1 MSLAVLAVPAVL
13 PVLLQA
19 ARVRSMQA
27 ERRIAR
33 SFFISISPLI
43 WVLFVR
49 TGGYSMP
56 VLTTLIFSGM
66 LGFLEVEMTASA
78 ASVRRYGSIMV
89 KYIEIATPLTCR

>member
-1 MSLAVLAVPAVL
+1 
-13 PVLLQA
+13 
-19 ARVRSMQA
+19 
-27 ERRIAR
+27 
-33 SFFISISPLI
+33 
-43 WVLFVR
+43 
-49 TGGYSMP
+49 MP